1 MQFKLV
7 LLGAILLSGG
17 LIAYTT
23 IPNVHTTPILQ
34 TLPLPT
40 SDPFQIPAGSVLE
53 VPQNLSVVTTRHNI
67 LMMNL
72 TIVSAPGHFSSLLF
86 QVFQKNETRSCSN
99 TTQRAYIFNQE
110 VTNGSFRASIV
121 SSGQYCFVFDN
132 GNSIGA
138 KTILLATAIRSNF
151 EQIQVANDGEMNFVG
166 LVAGALG
173 FLILVAGFMKKT
185 VIPWE

>member
-1 MQFKLV
+1 MRFKLV

>member
-7 LLGAILLSGG
+7 LLGALLLSGG
-17 LIAYTT
+17 LIAYMT

-40 SDPFQIPAGSVLE
+40 SDPFQIPARSVLE
-53 VPQNLSVVTTRHNI
+53 VPQNLSVVTTRHNTLLI
-67 LMMNL
+67 NL
-72 TIVSAPGHFSSLLF
+72 TIISAPGQSSSLLF
-86 QVFQKNETRSCSN
+86 QVFQKNETRSCPN
-99 TTQRAYIFNQE
+99 TTERAYIFNQE
-110 VTNGSFRASIV
+110 VTNGSFRASIPG
-121 SSGQYCFVFDN
+121 SGQYCFVFDN
-132 GNSIGA
+132 GSSIGA

-151 EQIQVANDGEMNFVG
+151 ERIQIANDGEMNLVG

-173 FLILVAGFMKKT
+173 FLILVAGLMKKT

>member
-1 MQFKLV
+1 VRFKLV

>member
-7 LLGAILLSGG
+7 VLGAFLLSGG

-53 VPQNLSVVTTRHNI
+53 VPQNLSVVTTRHNT
-67 LMMNL
+67 LLMNL
-72 TIVSAPGHFSSLLF
+72 TIFSAPGQSSSLLF
-86 QVFQKNETRSCSN
+86 QVFQKNETRSCPN
-99 TTQRAYIFNQE
+99 TYERAYIFNQE
-110 VTNGSFRASIV
+110 VTNGSFRASIP

-132 GNSIGA
+132 GSSIGA
-138 KTILLATAIRSNF
+138 KTILLATAISSNF
-151 EQIQVANDGEMNFVG
+151 ERIQVANDGEMNFVG